1 MACKYR
7 VGRKLK
13 IENDVFVIAAVD
25 FQREMTYNLIDINT
39 GERWFNSALDQYNFL
54 LELKKLEKDCKFEFV
69 N

>member
-25 FQREMTYNLIDINT
+25 FQIEMTYNLIDINT

>member
-13 IENDVFVIAAVD
+13 IENDVLVIAAVD
-25 FQREMTYNLIDINT
+25 FQRETTYNLIDIST
-39 GERWFNSALDQYNFL
+39 GERWFNFALDQYNFL